1 MRASPAP
8 IYADIDAM
16 VERTDL
22 AALGRVVLANGCFDP
37 LHVGHARYLEGAK
50 RHGDFLVVAL
60 NNDASTR
67 SLKGEGRPIMPGGD
81 RAALVA
87 ALAVVDAVVL
97 FGDPS
102 VEAILERLRPAVHAK
117 GTDYTVETVPERNQA
132 KRLGIETVIVGDP
145 KAHASSAVVET
156 IRQRGGR

>member
-1 MRASPAP
+1 
-8 IYADIDAM
+8 M

-22 AALGRVVLANGCFDP
+22 ASHTRVVLANGCFDP
-37 LHVGHARYLEGAK
+37 LHVGHVRYLEGAK

-67 SLKGEGRPIMPGGD
+67 ALKGEGRPVMPEGD

-87 ALAVVDAVVL
+87 AVALVDAVVL

-102 VEAILERLRPAVHAK
+102 VEAILERLHPAVHAK
-117 GTDYTVETVPERNQA
+117 GTDYTVETVPERDCA

-145 KAHASSAVVET
+145 KSHASSAVVEA

>member
-1 MRASPAP
+1 MRAIPAP

-16 VERTDL
+16 VERNDP

-37 LHVGHARYLEGAK
+37 LHVGHVRYLEGAK
-50 RHGDFLVVAL
+50 HHGDFLVVAL

-67 SLKGEGRPIMPGGD
+67 SLKGEGRPVMPEGD

-87 ALAVVDAVVL
+87 GVGVVDAVVL
-97 FGDPS
+97 FGEVS
-102 VEAILERLRPAVHAK
+102 VESILERLRPAVHAK
-117 GTDYTVETVPERNQA
+117 GTDYTVERVPERDCA

-145 KAHASSAVVET
+145 KSHASSAVVET